1 MNSVKRGCV
10 LAHTLLFLYRTAMLE
25 APFQHVREEIYF
37 QTRHELDLFKVS
49 QTSTTKYFVREII
62 FMNDGLLV
70 AYSTEDMQLLV
81 DQFARAIAQLS
92 LKILKL

>member
-1 MNSVKRGCV
+1 
-10 LAHTLLFLYRTAMLE
+10 
-25 APFQHVREEIYF
+25 
-37 QTRHELDLFKVS
+37 
-49 QTSTTKYFVREII
+49 
-62 FMNDGLLV
+62 MNDGLLV